1 MKIFIHLMEKAGRL
15 VFQLIHVIV
24 NNKDFFKKINQQS
37 IKRMN
42 QKTNYARMLFNFLF
56 LKKIVK
62 EAILE
67 QVRPSIFVC

>member
-56 LKKIVK
+56 FKKIVK

>member
-42 QKTNYARMLFNFLF
+42 QKTNYDRMLFNFLF

>member
-56 LKKIVK
+56 LKKYLK
-62 EAILE
+62 K
-67 QVRPSIFVC
+67 RF